1 VKAGDLVRHIQNSSW
16 MGLLIACDHV
26 NATVDI
32 MWLDNSQI
40 STVPITALEKIK

>member
-16 MGLLIACDHV
+16 MGLLIACDHT
-26 NATVDI
+26 NTMVDV

-40 STVPITALEKIK
+40 STVPLAALEKIK